1 MAVQNDQVVF
11 RYRSF
16 EVRHLARKLGRHLL
30 KILYERFLAVANM
43 RVVLDVV
50 IAHELF
56 NGLAGLALIKH
67 QVIERFRIGCILLQ
81 FGHDGF
87 SVLRRTFAP
96 DCGLR
101 KIVAYSNTSRPYSA
115 EADIC
120 YARFANNHKE
130 YNMKRLLKIISLLAA
145 TSVILAVPQ
154 TAFAEHHE
162 SILVTGASTGIGR
175 HLAETLASN
184 GYHVYAGARK
194 DKDLAGLNAIENVTA
209 VRLDVTD
216 QDQIDAAV
224 AMIIE
229 NGTGLYGLVN
239 NAGVS
244 SGDFIV
250 ETPIEDQTFVYAVN
264 VEGVYRITKAF
275 APLVIESKGRIVTTG
290 SIAGT
295 LSWPGGSAYSGSKH
309 WIEALTDSLA
319 DEMEPLGVSVSVVE
333 PGNYKSNIRRS
344 SVSRGLDKLAESGGE
359 VTEEMKKDYEATAE
373 RELSY
378 KEPDE
383 VSEAFMHALFDESP
397 LRRYMVVPNAEEQ
410 GWTIGAK
417 IVELVQL
424 NQWGPYSYSRDELV
438 ALLDEAMSGD
448 KPND

>member
-1 MAVQNDQVVF
+1 MKSV
-11 RYRSF
+11 
-16 EVRHLARKLGRHLL
+16 
-30 KILYERFLAVANM
+30 
-43 RVVLDVV
+43 
-50 IAHELF
+50 
-56 NGLAGLALIKH
+56 
-67 QVIERFRIGCILLQ
+67 LQ
-81 FGHDGF
+81 FF
-87 SVLRRTFAP
+87 
-96 DCGLR
+96 
-101 KIVAYSNTSRPYSA
+101 
-115 EADIC
+115 
-120 YARFANNHKE
+120 
-130 YNMKRLLKIISLLAA
+130 SLLVA
-145 TSVILAVPQ
+145 TSVLIAAPQ
-154 TAFAEHHE
+154 TTIAQHKE

-175 HLAETLASN
+175 NLAETLAGN

-194 DKDLAGLNAIENVTA
+194 DKDLAELDAIDNVTA
-209 VRLDVTD
+209 VRLDVTK
-216 QDQIDAAV
+216 QDQIDAVV
-224 AMIIE
+224 AMIRE
-229 NGTGLYGLVN
+229 NDTGLYGLVN
-239 NAGVS
+239 NAGVGG
-244 SGDFIV
+244 GDGIV
-250 ETPIEDQTFVYAVN
+250 DTPVEDQTFVYAVN

-309 WIEALTDSLA
+309 WIEALTDALA
-319 DEMEPLGVSVSVVE
+319 GEMAPLGVSVSVVE

-344 SVSRGLDKLAESGGE
+344 SVSRELDNLEAAGGE
-359 VTEEMKKDYEATAE
+359 VTKEMKKDYEATAE

-378 KEPDE
+378 KEPNE

-424 NQWGPYSYSRDELV
+424 NQWGPYSYSRDELI